1 LNFFL
6 TAAFMAETNQETAES
21 LNHQN
26 VLAQQYNSAK
36 ETLDGVVDSI
46 LDYHNGDTKQ
56 VRKSHFYRQAKE
68 LTGRKHLEDYIGK
81 HGDKQRFLNR
91 LGVDLG
97 WLTNVQPN
105 EIEAK
110 WSGSP
115 TTIVDLKKMRLAA
128 FSNLNLKM
136 KAWNAEFE
144 QALVWLVLFKSC
156 F

>member
-1 LNFFL
+1 
-6 TAAFMAETNQETAES
+6 MAETNQITAES
-21 LNHQN
+21 LNLQN
-26 VLAQQYNSAK
+26 AWAEEYNSAK
-36 ETLDGVVDSI
+36 GTLDKVLDTI
-46 LDYHNGDTKQ
+46 LDFYSGDTKQ
-56 VRKSHFYRQAKE
+56 VRTSHFFRQAKE

-115 TTIVDLKKMRLAA
+115 TTIVDLKEMRLAA

-136 KAWNAEFE
+136 KTWDSEFE
-144 QALVWLVLFKSC
+144 RALVLLALFKSS